1 VNVPL
6 EVDAFPVSDDVDTEL
21 VEVVGVVF
29 SYPETSGDAV
39 AVSDGEIDFVFFLDL
54 WVRGF

>member
-1 VNVPL
+1 MTSTP
-6 EVDAFPVSDDVDTEL
+6 EL

-39 AVSDGEIDFVFFLDL
+39 AVSDGEIDFVFFFDL